1 MQPLKK
7 TYKPVYL
14 DYVYEELL
22 IFKDLE
28 ELPPA
33 FHAVVKANLAFKTKL
48 ENFKQFIDC
57 LSGDRCFS
65 LWIWETEQLLQKSG
79 DCLRDFAHDEITEQ
93 QFVEEHIALA
103 DRMLQ
108 LAKARLYE
116 GHWEYGV
123 SSAVDRQFDDLTELC
138 RRIWSKENKAWV
150 KLAKAWKSCNSR
162 VI

>member
-7 TYKPVYL
+7 TYKPAYL
-14 DYVYEELL
+14 DYVYKELL

-65 LWIWETEQLLQKSG
+65 LWIWET
-79 DCLRDFAHDEITEQ
+79 
-93 QFVEEHIALA
+93 ALYTTKI
-103 DRMLQ
+103 D
-108 LAKARLYE
+108 
-116 GHWEYGV
+116 
-123 SSAVDRQFDDLTELC
+123 
-138 RRIWSKENKAWV
+138 
-150 KLAKAWKSCNSR
+150 NSLK
-162 VI
+162 